1 MEELDF
7 QALLDRF
14 HRDGFTRGEKV
25 ILSNFGTNQT
35 LLSVIFDKP
44 SHLRLIDQ
52 KEVDGIINRAVNLVY
67 GDTVCCIA
75 NTVIPRDRNR
85 DDIILDITAGH
96 LGLGQIIVTHNLPN
110 RRLLLDVGRDQV
122 SFWRTYA
129 IEGPEIYLKIHEF
142 FPRKPF
148 EEVGWID
155 RLDWPNLNYQKSMQ
169 PKEE

>member
-14 HRDGFTRGEKV
+14 RKGGFTRGEKV
-25 ILSNFGTNQT
+25 ILANFGTNQT

-52 KEVDGIINRAVNLVY
+52 REKKGTINRLVNLVY

-75 NTVIPRDRNR
+75 NTEIPRDRNR
-85 DDIILDITAGH
+85 KDVIFDIAAGQ
-96 LGLGQIIVTHNLPN
+96 LGLGQIVVKHNLPN
-110 RRLLLDVGRDQV
+110 RRALLDVGRDTV

-129 IEGPEIYLKIHEF
+129 IEGPEVYLKIHEH
-142 FPRKPF
+142 FPRQPF
-148 EEVGWID
+148 LDAGWEVGD
-155 RLDWPNLNYQKSMQ
+155 G
-169 PKEE
+169 KE